1 MASALVRPQRPP
13 RTRQPPLQGAI
24 GLRDVG
30 GCPFAGRQPIVGG
43 AELLAQEH
51 DVLGAQIE
59 NHLRQHD
66 VHESLDRGEQRLLLD
81 VAQLRPGSPHGV
93 LRLLDGVGGSEA
105 EEERLVD
112 RQRNPARIDRA
123 VALGAA
129 RSPPRS
135 VSLNG
140 RIGVA
145 PDGWPVAGQRLR
157 DILVN
162 AAQLGAGSVQV
173 GVVLVGRA
181 QCIVQRIG
189 HGRAGAAHKHR
200 YA

>member
-1 MASALVRPQRPP
+1 MKAWTAARSVSCSMPRSCSRVAFTGDLRRPTEFLVWKP
-13 RTRQPPLQGAI
+13 RKSGW
-24 GLRDVG
+24 
-30 GCPFAGRQPIVGG
+30 
-43 AELLAQEH
+43 
-51 DVLGAQIE
+51 
-59 NHLRQHD
+59 
-66 VHESLDRGEQRLLLD
+66 LDREGK
-81 VAQLRPGSPHGV
+81 A
-93 LRLLDGVGGSEA
+93 
-105 EEERLVD
+105 
-112 RQRNPARIDRA
+112 ARIDRA
-123 VALGAA
+123 VARGAA